1 MGSKGSKKTTIGYR
15 YSWDIQSGLGRGP
28 VDELVEISAD
38 ERIVF
43 AGTSGEVTTSKSFA
57 ISKSDLFGGDNVGG
71 EGGINGTFEIAMG
84 EPDQTPSSAVRNL
97 LGGLVPGFRGVVTT
111 FFSGAISS
119 FSASPKPWKFRVRR
133 TTKGWDGNL
142 WYPEK
147 VSIMLSNSGAE
158 ISNSDGLNAA
168 QLANLRTIQAMNP
181 AHVLIEAATN
191 RDWGRGTSFADIDE
205 DSFIAAADQLY
216 NEKFGVCFRYNRQ
229 DDLDT
234 FIQQILDHIG
244 AAQWGDTETGKLKLK
259 LIRDDYNA
267 DDLPLFTYDNGIIEI
282 QDDDSTTGE
291 NAPNEIVITYR
302 DPVTNSQGEVRAQN
316 LGAIQSVGL
325 ISNTVDYPAIPT
337 HDLAARIA
345 QRDLELADATLSR
358 LVIVFDRRGRDIT
371 PAGVFRITVPE
382 RGINN
387 MILRAA
393 KIEENDN
400 GSLKITAVQDVFSLP
415 STSYS
420 GGQQDSTWKPPVYTP
435 QVVTDWQVFELSW
448 LMLLNA
454 LTVSELNALSD
465 DAAYTGILASA
476 PSGTQIDYEIQS
488 NTGKGWRTYGAA
500 DWTPSLLLTR
510 QAARLDT
517 VLYVDFSVIPEIGT
531 GVIIDDELIRID
543 AVNYDAGTITVGRAC
558 GDTIPAQ
565 HNAGSSVWL
574 YQDNTG
580 SDNVEYI
587 SGESVSVRLLTR
599 SNTGT
604 LSTEEASVL
613 TVDIAGRMA
622 RPYLPGNIAL
632 NDIPY
637 PLYTSAVAD
646 NTYILTWAHR
656 DRILQSDRL
665 MDCLSASIGPEA
677 GVIYS
682 VTVAGESGEIKWQQD
697 TTNTMIN
704 IPYIVDNDPDN
715 QFHTVTLKAI
725 RDGIESFNSWSVLL
739 QSGRIVEVE
748 GNE

>member
-15 YSWDIQSGLGRGP
+15 YSWDFQSGLGRGP

-43 AGTSGEVTTSKSFA
+43 AGTAGEVTTSKSFN
-57 ISKSDLFGGDNVGG
+57 INKPDLFGGDNVGG

-84 EPDQTPSSAVRNL
+84 EADQVPSSAIKNL

-133 TTKGWDGNL
+133 TTRGWDGAV

-147 VSIMLSNSGAE
+147 IKIMLDNPGAE
-158 ISNSDGLNAA
+158 ISNADGLSAA

-181 AHVLIEAATN
+181 AHILVEAATN
-191 RDWGRGTSFADIDE
+191 RDWGRGLTLNEIDETSFRE
-205 DSFIAAADQLY
+205 AADTLY
-216 NEKFGVCFRYNRQ
+216 NEKFGLCFRYNRQ
-229 DDLDT
+229 DDLDV
-234 FIQQILDHIG
+234 FRQQILDHIC
-244 AAQWGDTETGKLKLK
+244 AAQWVDTETGKLKLK
-259 LIRDDYNA
+259 LIRNDYIA
-267 DDLPLFTYDNGIIEI
+267 DDLPLFTYDNGIIQI
-282 QDDDSTTGE
+282 QDDDSSTGE
-291 NAPNEIVITYR
+291 NAPNEIVVAYR

-316 LGAIQSVGL
+316 LGAIQSAGL
-325 ISNTVDYPAIPT
+325 ISSTTDYPAIPT
-337 HDLAARIA
+337 HDLAARVA
-345 QRDLELADATLSR
+345 QRDLELQDGNLSK
-358 LVIVFDRRGRDIT
+358 LVIIFDRRGRDIV
-371 PAGVFRITVPE
+371 PAGVFRIAVPE

-387 MILRAA
+387 MILRAG
-393 KIEENDN
+393 KIEEQDN

-420 GGQQDSTWKPPVYTP
+420 SGQQDSTWKPPVYTP
-435 QVVTDWQVFELSW
+435 QPVTEWQALELSW
-448 LMLLNA
+448 LMLLNE
-454 LTVSELNALSD
+454 LSVSELNTLSD
-465 DAAYTGILASA
+465 DAAYIGVMASA
-476 PSGTQIDYEIQS
+476 PSGSQIDFNIQS
-488 NTGKGWRTYGAA
+488 NAGGRWRTYDSG
-500 DWTPSLLLTR
+500 DWTPSIKLTK
-510 QAARLDT
+510 QALRLDD
-517 VLYVDFSVIPEIGT
+517 VLHVDFSVIPEIGS
-531 GVIIDDELIRID
+531 GVIIDNELIRID
-543 AVNYDAGTITVGRAC
+543 NIDYDAGTMTVGRAC

-565 HNAGSSVWL
+565 HSAGTPAWV
-574 YQDNTG
+574 YRDNIG

-587 SGESVSVRLLTR
+587 DGESVSVRLLTR
-599 SNTGT
+599 SNAGT
-604 LSTEEASVL
+604 LPAEDAPVLSVNI
-613 TVDIAGRMA
+613 TGRMA
-622 RPYLPGNIAL
+622 RPYLPGHIML
-632 NDIPY
+632 NDVLY
-637 PLYTSAVAD
+637 PLYTTASANNEYV
-646 NTYILTWAHR
+646 LSWAHR

-704 IPYIVDNDPDN
+704 IPYFVDNDPDN